1 MDLNYYNPFSK
12 FFMKSRLASED
23 DIEEQYVKNSQAIS
37 QEDLEFDMLY
47 GRQNSQGFGITNSQA
62 IFKTIFTSK
71 QQKIAIY
78 REMANFPEIKDS
90 IDTICD
96 EAITANESGKYI
108 GLQIIEEIPLR
119 EEKIIRNTFNYIV
132 NDVFKFKER
141 GWDLFKR
148 WLIESEIYL
157 EVILDKNGTKIIGV
171 KPLPAAITNPVYDG
185 NVIKKFVQ
193 TSIPGSRTSEM
204 KGDRYLEPNQVLYVN
219 SGEYGTSWLD
229 VRGYLEST
237 IRTYNQLRSL
247 EDALIIYRI
256 VRAPERRLWN
266 IEVGKLQTGR
276 AEEFLKGVIQK
287 YRKQDIYNAS
297 TGTID
302 NTKMYQALTQDY
314 WFLKKEGQG
323 TEVTPLQSSM
333 SFGELDDVK
342 YFLTKLYKTLH
353 IPRSRWEDTINTV
366 STGTAPG
373 EITREEVKFS
383 RFIGRLRTRF
393 SKIVIDLLVQQLRL
407 SNQVSAKY
415 TQKSLFNIEFFE
427 ENVFA
432 EQKKLQVMKAKS
444 EVLDGFLAQMAGP
457 ENENGV
463 WSRRFVMKEIWGMTD
478 EQYQKMRTEIEEERR
493 ELEMKDAAVA
503 DTAASEPKAKS
514 GKIKSPEDAKEATSE
529 VPVQEPKAETPDETA
544 ADQSQEPEED
554 IPEAP

>member
-12 FFMKSRLASED
+12 FFLKSRLASED
-23 DIEEQYVKNSQAIS
+23 DMEEQYIKNSQGIS

-47 GRQNSQGFGITNSQA
+47 GRQSSQGFGIVNTQA

-96 EAITANESGKYI
+96 EAITANENGQYI
-108 GLQIIEEIPLR
+108 GLQINEEIPLR
-119 EEKIIRNTFNYIV
+119 EEQIIRKTFNYVV

-148 WLIESEIYL
+148 WLIESELYL
-157 EVILDKNGTKIIGV
+157 EVILDKGGTKIIGV
-171 KPLPAAITNPVYDG
+171 KPLPAAITNPVYEG
-185 NVIKKFVQ
+185 NVIKKYIQTSIQ
-193 TSIPGSRTSEM
+193 TSIPGSRNSEKM
-204 KGDRYLEPNQVLYVN
+204 GDRFFETNQVLYIN
-219 SGEYGTSWLD
+219 SGEYGTSYLD

-266 IEVGKLQTGR
+266 IEVGKLQSGR

-314 WFLKKEGQG
+314 WFTKKEGQG

-333 SFGELDDVK
+333 TFGELDDVK

-383 RFIGRLRTRF
+383 RFVGRLRTRF
-393 SKIVIDLLVQQLRL
+393 SKIIIDLLVQQLRL

-415 TQKSLFNIEFFE
+415 TQKSLFNVEYFE

-432 EQKKLQVMKAKS
+432 EQKKLQILKAKS
-444 EVLDGFLAQMAGP
+444 DVLSGFLDQMATP
-457 ENENGV
+457 ENVQGS

-478 EQYQKMRTEIEEERR
+478 EQYQKMRTEISEELR
-493 ELEMKDAAVA
+493 EAEMKDAVGAEES
-503 DTAASEPKAKS
+503 TPKKES
-514 GKIKSPEDAKEATSE
+514 GKVESPEEAKEATAE
-529 VPVQEPKAETPDETA
+529 VPEQEPKAETPDEV
-544 ADQSQEPEED
+544 ADTTEPEEE
-554 IPEAP
+554 IPDRP

>member
-12 FFMKSRLASED
+12 FFMKSRLAIED
-23 DIEEQYVKNSQAIS
+23 DNEEQYIKNSQGIS

-47 GRQNSQGFGITNSQA
+47 GRQSSQGFGITNSQA

-71 QQKIAIY
+71 QQKIGIY

-96 EAITANESGKYI
+96 EAITANENGQYI
-108 GLQIIEEIPLR
+108 GLQINEEIPLR
-119 EEKIIRNTFNYIV
+119 EEQIIRKTFNYVV
-132 NDVFKFKER
+132 NDVFKFKDR

-148 WLIESEIYL
+148 WLIESELYL
-157 EVILDKNGTKIIGV
+157 EVVLNKEGTKIIGV
-171 KPLPAAITNPVYDG
+171 KPLPAAITNPIYEG
-185 NVIKKFVQ
+185 NVIKKFIQ
-193 TSIPGSRTSEM
+193 TSIPGSRHSEQQ
-204 KGDRYLEPNQVLYVN
+204 GDKYFENNQILYIN
-219 SGEYGTSWLD
+219 SGEYGTSMVD

-266 IEVGKLQTGR
+266 IEVGKLQSGR

-323 TEVTPLQSSM
+323 TEVTPLASNM

-383 RFIGRLRTRF
+383 RFVGRLRTRF
-393 SKIVIDLLVQQLRL
+393 SKIIIDLMVQQLRL

-415 TQKSLFNIEFFE
+415 TQKSLFNVEFFE

-432 EQKKLQVMKAKS
+432 EQKKLQILKAKS
-444 EVLDGFLAQMAGP
+444 DAMSGFLDQMATT
-457 ENENGV
+457 ENLQGV

-478 EQYQKMRTEIEEERR
+478 EQYQKMRTEIAEELR
-493 ELEMKDAAVA
+493 ESEMKDAVG
-503 DTAASEPKAKS
+503 SEEPAKKEAP
-514 GKIKSPEDAKEATSE
+514 GKIDSPEESKEATAE
-529 VPVQEPKAETPDETA
+529 VPEQEPKAETPDDTGDSTEA
-544 ADQSQEPEED
+544 EEE
-554 IPEAP
+554 IPDRP

>member
-12 FFMKSRLASED
+12 FFLKSRLASED
-23 DIEEQYVKNSQAIS
+23 DMEEQYIKNSQGIS

-47 GRQNSQGFGITNSQA
+47 GRQSSQGFGIVNTQA

-96 EAITANESGKYI
+96 EAITANENGQYI
-108 GLQIIEEIPLR
+108 GLQINEEIPLR
-119 EEKIIRNTFNYIV
+119 EEQIIRRTFNYVV

-148 WLIESEIYL
+148 WLIESELYL
-157 EVILDKNGTKIIGV
+157 EVILDKGGTKIIGV
-171 KPLPAAITNPVYDG
+171 KPLPAAITNPVYEG
-185 NVIKKFVQ
+185 NVIKKYIQ
-193 TSIPGSRTSEM
+193 TSIPGSRNSEQ
-204 KGDRYLEPNQVLYVN
+204 KGDRFFETNQVLYIN
-219 SGEYGTSWLD
+219 SGEYGTSYLD

-266 IEVGKLQTGR
+266 IEVGKLQSGR

-314 WFLKKEGQG
+314 WFTKKEGQG

-333 SFGELDDVK
+333 TFGELDDVK

-383 RFIGRLRTRF
+383 RFVGRLRTRF
-393 SKIVIDLLVQQLRL
+393 SKIIIDLLVQQLRL

-415 TQKSLFNIEFFE
+415 TQKSLFNVEYFE

-432 EQKKLQVMKAKS
+432 EQKKLQILKAKS
-444 EVLDGFLAQMAGP
+444 DALSGFLDQMATT
-457 ENENGV
+457 ENLQGV

-478 EQYQKMRTEIEEERR
+478 EEYQKMRTEISEELKEA
-493 ELEMKDAAVA
+493 EMKDAVG
-503 DTAASEPKAKS
+503 SEESAPKKES
-514 GKIKSPEDAKEATSE
+514 GKIESPEDAKEATSE
-529 VPVQEPKAETPDETA
+529 VPEQEPKAETPDEV
-544 ADQSQEPEED
+544 ADTTEPEED
-554 IPEAP
+554 IPDRP

>member
-12 FFMKSRLASED
+12 FFMKGRLASED
-23 DIEEQYVKNSQAIS
+23 DNEEQYIKNSQAIS

-47 GRQNSQGFGITNSQA
+47 GRQSSQGFGITNSQA

-71 QQKIAIY
+71 QQKIGIY

-96 EAITANESGKYI
+96 EAITANENGQYI
-108 GLQIIEEIPLR
+108 GLQINEEIPLR
-119 EEKIIRNTFNYIV
+119 EEQLIRKTFNYVV
-132 NDVFKFKER
+132 NDVFKFKDR

-148 WLIESEIYL
+148 WLIESELYL
-157 EVILDKNGTKIIGV
+157 EVVLNKEGTKIIGV
-171 KPLPAAITNPVYDG
+171 KPLPAAITNPIYEG
-185 NVIKKFVQ
+185 NVIKKFIQ
-193 TSIPGSRTSEM
+193 TALPGARHSEQQ
-204 KGDRYLEPNQVLYVN
+204 GDRFFENNQILYIN
-219 SGEYGTSWLD
+219 SGEYGTSMVD

-266 IEVGKLQTGR
+266 IEVGKLQSGR

-323 TEVTPLQSSM
+323 TEVTPLASNM

-383 RFIGRLRTRF
+383 RFVGRLRTRF
-393 SKIVIDLLVQQLRL
+393 SKIIIDLMVQQLRL

-432 EQKKLQVMKAKS
+432 EQKKLQILKAKS
-444 EVLDGFLAQMAGP
+444 DVLAGFLDQMATP
-457 ENENGV
+457 ENPLGS
-463 WSRRFVMKEIWGMTD
+463 WSRRHVMKEIWGMTD
-478 EQYQKMRTEIEEERR
+478 EQYQRMRTEIAEELR
-493 ELEMKDAAVA
+493 EAEMKDAVG
-503 DTAASEPKAKS
+503 SEEPTKKEPS
-514 GKIKSPEDAKEATSE
+514 GKVDSPEESKEATAE
-529 VPVQEPKAETPDETA
+529 VPEQEPNAETPDDTA
-544 ADQSQEPEED
+544 DSTEAEEE
-554 IPEAP
+554 IPDRP